1 MAIQK
6 KLYSLEEFERFADS
20 SENREKLLE
29 LIDGEI
35 FEKMPT
41 EEHGVVALN
50 IGSAVKLHVKKNHL
64 AGHVGVEVRHRNPVD
79 KRNARIPDVSFRAT
93 DEAAVQRGSVPA
105 MPDLA
110 VEILSP
116 DDEYQDMLEKA
127 RFYLHNGSRLV
138 WLAYPKLRTVTSCW
152 LSDDGVMQ
160 TRTHDINSTLDG
172 GDVLTDFKLTVK
184 DVFDV

>member
-50 IGSAVKLHVKKNHL
+50 IGSAVKYHVKTNNL
-64 AGHVGVEVRHRNPVD
+64 PGHVGVEIRHRNPLD
-79 KRNARIPDVSFRAT
+79 KRNARIPDVSFRST
-93 DEAAVQRGSVPA
+93 DETVVQRGSVQA

-116 DDEYQDMLEKA
+116 DDEYQDM
-127 RFYLHNGSRLV
+127 
-138 WLAYPKLRTVTSCW
+138 
-152 LSDDGVMQ
+152 
-160 TRTHDINSTLDG
+160 
-172 GDVLTDFKLTVK
+172 
-184 DVFDV
+184 